1 MAARVAVVTP
11 GGGGGARLGGRVRK
25 QFIRLRR
32 IPIVTMTV
40 GHFTRHPAVTA
51 IVVAAPEPHVE
62 RTRRALAPV
71 ARRAP
76 LTVVPG
82 GRTRQDS
89 VWLAL
94 QAVPDD
100 AEIVVVHDAVRPL
113 ITRRLIDAVVSA
125 GAASGAAICA
135 LPITE
140 TVKRVRDDIVDATLD
155 RSGLWAVQTPQAFR
169 ADLLRESH
177 AIGEALLGALA
188 LGDLGRH
195 FPDTDARY
203 RGISS
208 LRLLRSVVELV
219 TARGG
224 RLVNVDATVLAQ
236 APRLAPLLPEMA
248 KRLADVLGLE
258 IDRVSVKAKSPEGLG
273 LLGRQEGMGGMGVG
287 SVDVTG

>member
-1 MAARVAVVTP
+1 VAVVIP
-11 GGGGGARLGGRVRK
+11 AGGVGARFGGRVPK

-169 ADLLRESH
+169 ADLLREAH
-177 AIGEALLGALA
+177 EKARRDGVVGTDDAMLVERLGHPVRVVCGLADNVKITTPEDLRRARRALA
-188 LGDLGRH
+188 R
-195 FPDTDARY
+195 
-203 RGISS
+203 
-208 LRLLRSVVELV
+208 
-219 TARGG
+219 
-224 RLVNVDATVLAQ
+224 
-236 APRLAPLLPEMA
+236 
-248 KRLADVLGLE
+248 
-258 IDRVSVKAKSPEGLG
+258 
-273 LLGRQEGMGGMGVG
+273 
-287 SVDVTG
+287 